1 MRYSQKMK
9 ILTGNSNKQLSNKIS
24 KNLKN
29 KLVNTSI
36 RKFADGEIYIEIN
49 ENIRGNSIFIIQ
61 SVSSPANDNLMELL
75 LCIDA
80 LKRSSAKNI
89 TAVIPYFGYARQD
102 RKVVPRTSISAKLV
116 SNLITKAGA
125 DRVVTVDLHAGQI
138 QGFFDI
144 PVDNLFATPIFARHV
159 KKKIKSKNLICV
171 APDVGGT
178 ERARALGKI
187 LNVGLAIVD
196 KRRPKPGQSQVMNII
211 GDVKGKTCILVDDI
225 IDSGGTIVNAAKA
238 LKDRGAKEV
247 YVYITHGV
255 LSGEAVNKIKK
266 SVIKNLV
273 ITDTIDNMNRV
284 KGAKNIEVLSI
295 SSLMGEAIKRISNS
309 TSVSD
314 LFK

>member
-1 MRYSQKMK
+1 MK
-9 ILTGNSNKQLSNKIS
+9 LLTGNSNKVLS
-24 KNLKN
+24 KNIAKYLKS
-29 KLVNTSI
+29 KLVNSSI
-36 RKFADGEIYIEIN
+36 RKFSDGEIYVEIN

-159 KKKIKSKNLICV
+159 KKKIKSKKIICV

-178 ERARALGKI
+178 ERARALGKL

-196 KRRPKPGQSQVMNII
+196 KRRPKPGQSQVMNVI
-211 GDVKGKTCILVDDI
+211 GDVKDQTCIIVDDI

-238 LKDRGAKEV
+238 LKERGAKEV

-255 LSGEAVNKIKK
+255 LSGDAVKKIKN

-273 ITDTIDNMNRV
+273 ITDTIDNGEKTKNV
-284 KGAKNIEVLSI
+284 KNIEVLPI
-295 SSLMGEAIKRISNS
+295 SGLMGEAIKRISNS